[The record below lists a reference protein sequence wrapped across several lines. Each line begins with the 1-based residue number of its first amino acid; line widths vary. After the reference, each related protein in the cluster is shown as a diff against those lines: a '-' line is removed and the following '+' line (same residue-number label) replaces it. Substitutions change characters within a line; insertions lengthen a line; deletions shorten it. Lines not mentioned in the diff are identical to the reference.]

1 MFDEMDGVTKCDIT
15 VIEASYMQNLIKNVV
30 SVQLLYQGS
39 KHGWEP
45 YDFHQRCDFKS
56 PTITLF

>member
-1 MFDEMDGVTKCDIT
+1 MDGVTKCNIT
-15 VIEASYMQNLIKNVV
+15 MKEASYMQNLIKNVA

-39 KHGWEP
+39 KHGWKPEN
-45 YDFHQRCDFKS
+45 FHQRCDFKS

>member
-1 MFDEMDGVTKCDIT
+1 MFDDMDGVTKCNIT
-15 VIEASYMQNLIKNVV
+15 IIEGSYMQSLIKNVT

-39 KHGWEP
+39 EHGWEP
-45 YDFHQRCDFKS
+45 ENFHQRCDFKS

>member
-1 MFDEMDGVTKCDIT
+1 MDGVTKCNIT
-15 VIEASYMQNLIKNVV
+15 IIEGSYMQNLIKDVA

-39 KHGWEP
+39 EHGWEP
-45 YDFHQRCDFKS
+45 ENFHQRCDFKS